1 MNRRT
6 WVVLLGL
13 ALLGGAVPAAAQPA
27 TPEQQVVERFLDAYN
42 RHDVEAML
50 ALAHPEIQWL
60 SVAGEEDS
68 IETSGA
74 SALREAL
81 VGYFASLPSARSTI
95 EGILPS
101 GRFVSV
107 WERAHWQ
114 AKSGGARTQSSLAV
128 YEVEGGKIHR
138 IWYYPVQP

>member
-1 MNRRT
+1 MNRPT
-6 WVVLLGL
+6 WVILLGL
-13 ALLGGAVPAAAQPA
+13 ALLGSTAPVAAQQA

-60 SVAGEEDS
+60 SVAGEKVAV
-68 IETSGA
+68 ETSGA
-74 SALREAL
+74 SALGEAL

-107 WERAHWQ
+107 WERAHWL
-114 AKSGGARTQSSLAV
+114 AKSGGARSQSSLAV
-128 YEVEGGKIHR
+128 YEVEGGKVRR